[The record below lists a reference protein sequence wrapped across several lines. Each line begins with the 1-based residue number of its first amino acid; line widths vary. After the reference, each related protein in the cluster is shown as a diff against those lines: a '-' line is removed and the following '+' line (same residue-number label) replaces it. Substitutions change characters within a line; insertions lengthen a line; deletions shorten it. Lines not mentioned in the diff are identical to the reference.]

1 MISVDC
7 TFVPMEVLAPL
18 HTGLI
23 NGQQFSVSD
32 MVPSFSRG
40 EIFAIK
46 SYWLSIMQKFSP

>member
-7 TFVPMEVLAPL
+7 TFVPMELLPPL

-32 MVPSFSRG
+32 MLP
-40 EIFAIK
+40 
-46 SYWLSIMQKFSP
+46 KFQ